1 MRLSI
6 FFPSSGPSAKMPAME
21 PLALLLILFSAL
33 MHALWNMLVKQSRDK
48 TVFIW
53 WMFLCAFG
61 LMNLYMLVPGQPFP
75 PFSAH
80 YLLLA
85 ASAAVC
91 FVLYH
96 WFTGKA
102 YREGDLSMTYPL
114 AQTSML
120 YVPIW
125 GVLLL
130 GERLSFAGVAGILL
144 IIAGAYSIQLR
155 RLSLDE
161 LLRPLLN
168 LGNRSVQAAL
178 MDGFIYSVGAIIDK
192 QGVNS
197 YSAYHFTYTLVL
209 FMLGYMSLNLLRPCY
224 RGRVLAEWRH
234 SRKLVLWSGP
244 VMLASFLS
252 FRYGLQLSPV
262 SYAVPLRQ
270 VSLLVGVLIGIFFL
284 KESFGRMRLASAGLI
299 LVGVIFIWH
308 G

>member
-1 MRLSI
+1 
-6 FFPSSGPSAKMPAME
+6 MPAME
-21 PLALLLILFSAL
+21 TVALLLIVFSAL
-33 MHALWNMLVKQSRDK
+33 MHALWNMLVKQSKDK

-53 WMFLCAFG
+53 WMFACAFS
-61 LMNLYMLVPGQPFP
+61 LMNLYMLVPGRPFP
-75 PFSAH
+75 PFTPR
-80 YLLLA
+80 YLMLA
-85 ASAAVC
+85 GCAAVC

-130 GERLSFAGVAGILL
+130 GERLSLFGVTGILL
-144 IIAGAYSIQLR
+144 IVAGAYSIQLQR
-155 RLSLDE
+155 MHLGE
-161 LLRPLLN
+161 LLRPFRN

-178 MDGFIYSVGAIIDK
+178 LAGFTYSIGAIIDK

-224 RGRVLAEWRH
+224 RGRVLAEWRN

-252 FRYGLQLSPV
+252 FRYGLQVSPV
-262 SYAVPLRQ
+262 SYAVPVRQ
-270 VSLLVGVLIGIFFL
+270 VSLLIGVLIGILFL
-284 KESFGRMRLASAGLI
+284 GESFGRMRLASSALI
-299 LVGVIFIWH
+299 LAGVVCIWH

>member
-1 MRLSI
+1 LT
-6 FFPSSGPSAKMPAME
+6 
-21 PLALLLILFSAL
+21 
-33 MHALWNMLVKQSRDK
+33 SR
-48 TVFIW
+48 
-53 WMFLCAFG
+53 
-61 LMNLYMLVPGQPFP
+61 
-75 PFSAH
+75 

-85 ASAAVC
+85 AGAAFC

-102 YREGDLSMTYPL
+102 YREGDLSITYPL

-130 GERLSFAGVAGILL
+130 GEQLSTAGVTGILL
-144 IIAGAYSIQLR
+144 IVAGAYSIQLR
-155 RLSLDE
+155 RLSLGE
-161 LLRPLLN
+161 LLRPFRK
-168 LGNRSVQAAL
+168 LGDRSVQFAL
-178 MDGFIYSVGAIIDK
+178 LAGLAYSVGAIIDK

-197 YSAYHFTYTLVL
+197 YSAYHFTYILVL
-209 FMLGYMSLNLLRPCY
+209 FMFGYMSLNLLRPCY
-224 RGRVLAEWRH
+224 RGRVLAEWRN

-244 VMLASFLS
+244 VMLGSFLT

-284 KESFGRMRLASAGLI
+284 GESFGRMRLASTGFILAG
-299 LVGVIFIWH
+299 VFFIWH

>member
-1 MRLSI
+1 MR
-6 FFPSSGPSAKMPAME
+6 AME
-21 PLALLLILFSAL
+21 NLAFLLIVFSSL
-33 MHALWNMLVKQSRDK
+33 MHALWNLLVKQSRDK

-53 WMFLCAFG
+53 WMFLWAFG
-61 LMNLYMLVPGQPFP
+61 LQNLFMLMQGQPFP
-75 PFSAH
+75 PLTAR

-85 ASAAVC
+85 AGAAIC

-102 YREGDLSMTYPL
+102 YREGDLSITYPL

-120 YVPIW
+120 YVPFW

-130 GERLSFAGVAGILL
+130 GERLSSTGILGIAL
-144 IIAGAYSIQLR
+144 IVAGAYSIQMR
-155 RLSLDE
+155 SIHPDE
-161 LLRPLLN
+161 LLRPFRS

-178 MDGFIYSVGAIIDK
+178 MAGLVYSVGAIIDK

-197 YSAYHFTYTLVL
+197 YSAYHFTYILVL
-209 FMLGYMSLNLLRPCY
+209 FMLGYMSLNLLRPAY
-224 RGRVLAEWRH
+224 RGRVLAEWH
-234 SRKLVLWSGP
+234 NSRRLVLWSGP

-270 VSLLVGVLIGIFFL
+270 VSLLIGVLIGILFL
-284 KESFGRMRLASAGLI
+284 GESFGRMRFAASALI
-299 LVGVIFIWH
+299 LCGVFFIWH

>member
-1 MRLSI
+1 
-6 FFPSSGPSAKMPAME
+6 ME
-21 PLALLLILFSAL
+21 TLALLLILFSAL
-33 MHALWNMLVKQSRDK
+33 MHALWNLLVKRSRDK

-53 WMFLCAFG
+53 WMFACAFS
-61 LMNLYMLVPGQPFP
+61 LMNLYRLLPGRPFP
-75 PFSAH
+75 PYTPR

-85 ASAAVC
+85 GCAAVC

-130 GERLSFAGVAGILL
+130 GERLSVVGVAGILL
-144 IIAGAYSIQLR
+144 IVAGAFAIQLR
-155 RLSLDE
+155 SLSLVE
-161 LLRPLLN
+161 LIRPFQN

-178 MDGFIYSVGAIIDK
+178 MAGLVYSVGAIIDK
-192 QGVNS
+192 QGVTS

-209 FMLGYMSLNLLRPCY
+209 FMLGYMTLNLLRPCY

-234 SRKLVLWSGP
+234 SRGLVLWSGP
-244 VMLASFLS
+244 VMLGSFLS
-252 FRYGLQLSPV
+252 FRFGLQLAPV

-270 VSLLVGVLIGIFFL
+270 VSLLVGVLIGILFL
-284 KESFGRMRLASAGLI
+284 GESFGRMRLASTGLI
-299 LVGVIFIWH
+299 LAGVFFIWH

>member
-1 MRLSI
+1 MR
-6 FFPSSGPSAKMPAME
+6 FSSLVLPVSMPAME
-21 PLALLLILFSAL
+21 NLALLLIIFSAV
-33 MHALWNMLVKQSRDK
+33 MHALWNLLVKKSRDK

-53 WMFLCAFG
+53 WMFVCAFG
-61 LMNLYMLVPGQPFP
+61 LMNISMLLPGSPFP
-75 PFSAH
+75 PLTPH
-80 YLLLA
+80 YLLLT

-102 YREGDLSMTYPL
+102 YREGDLSITYPL

-130 GERLSFAGVAGILL
+130 GEQLSFVGVAGILL
-144 IIAGAYSIQLR
+144 IIAGAYSIQMR

-161 LLRPLLN
+161 LLRPLRN
-168 LGNRSVQAAL
+168 LGDSSVQSAL
-178 MDGFIYSVGAIIDK
+178 LAGLVYSIGAIIDK

-197 YSAYHFTYTLVL
+197 YSAYHFTYTLVF
-209 FMLGYMSLNLLRPCY
+209 FMLGYMSLNILRPCY
-224 RGRVLAEWRH
+224 RGRVLAEWRN

-244 VMLASFLS
+244 VMLGSFLT

-270 VSLLVGVLIGIFFL
+270 VSLLIGVLIGIFFL
-284 KESFGRMRLASAGLI
+284 GESFGKMRLASTGLI
-299 LVGVIFIWH
+299 LAGVVFIWH